1 MKKILIA
8 SLISASF
15 SISAFATDFTDYATI
30 KRVEPQ
36 YTSVNQPTQKCTVQT
51 IQETIPGRQD
61 KSYGGAVVGG
71 LAGGII
77 GNQIGKGHG
86 KEAATAIGAVV
97 GALAGDNLDNRD
109 SYVPPQT
116 TTRDV
121 QRCYMEDNY
130 VQKANGYKVTYE
142 YKGKIDTFMSP
153 VPPSDNRL
161 RVSVSV
167 RPYID
172 SYVPPSPNSYQNS
185 YPTPS
190 YEPYPSR

>member
-15 SISAFATDFTDYATI
+15 SVSAFATDFIDYATI

-51 IQETIPGRQD
+51 IQETIPGRQE

-97 GALAGDNLDNRD
+97 GALAGDNIDNRD
-109 SYVPPQT
+109 NYVPPQT

-167 RPYID
+167 KPYID
-172 SYVPPSPNSYQNS
+172 SYVPPSPNSYQNY